1 MFQIKTGPGWSW
13 LLEEMADLNFIS
25 IPTSHYHINQLFI
38 NIISPPSSSQHHN
51 TNLVRPV
58 EQYSCIYMA
67 PVGNIKDLKNQFNIP
82 AWLDMKD
89 NAILYGR
96 NVLWILIRIY
106 WKFDHRLLRFVTC
119 YVVIRDVLV
128 LVLILVVLIKVVHY
142 STSERGDSMMMYGT
156 YLN

>member
-1 MFQIKTGPGWSW
+1 
-13 LLEEMADLNFIS
+13 
-25 IPTSHYHINQLFI
+25 
-38 NIISPPSSSQHHN
+38 
-51 TNLVRPV
+51 
-58 EQYSCIYMA
+58 MA

-82 AWLDMKD
+82 TRLDMKD

-142 STSERGDSMMMYGT
+142 DTSDQGDSMMMYGT